1 MGPGDRHYVHGTEPD
16 EQKRLSRLNALLNA
30 ASVRA
35 MALAGG
41 ERILDVGSGL
51 GQLSRMLARAAG
63 SGGSAIGVERDA
75 EQLAEALRQAR
86 DDGEEGLVDF
96 RRGEAT
102 ELPLSDAEWG
112 TFDVAHA
119 RFVLE
124 HATDPLAIVRAMV
137 LAVRPGGR
145 IVLED
150 DDHEVL
156 RLWPEPPGV
165 LELWRAYYMTYDRQG
180 KDPFVGRHLVSLL
193 HEAGALPRQ
202 NRCLSFGTCAGSPD
216 FAAMIDNFVHILEG
230 AKEEIVSFGLADE
243 KQFDESLKAFRE
255 WERRPD
261 AAMWYA
267 TCWAEGIRPN
277 GS

>member
-1 MGPGDRHYVHGTEPD
+1 MDPEDRHYVHGTEPH
-16 EQKRLSRLNALLNA
+16 EQRRLSRLNALLNA
-30 ASVRA
+30 SSLGA
-35 MALAGG
+35 MALQGG
-41 ERILDVGSGL
+41 EKILDVGSGL
-51 GQLSRMLARAAG
+51 GQFSRTLARAAG
-63 SGGSAIGVERDA
+63 PGGSVIGVERDA
-75 EQLAEALRQAR
+75 GQLAEALRQAR
-86 DDGEEGLVDF
+86 KDDEEGLVDF

-102 ELPLSDAEWG
+102 ELPLADAEWD

-137 LAVRPGGR
+137 RAVRPGGR

-165 LELWRAYYMTYDRQG
+165 LEIWRAYYQTYEKQG
-180 KDPFVGRHLVSLL
+180 KDPFVGRHLVSLV
-193 HEAGALPRQ
+193 HRAGALPRQ
-202 NRCLSFGTCAGSPD
+202 NRSLSFGACAGSPD

-230 AKEEIVSFGLADE
+230 ARNEIVSFGLAGDE
-243 KQFDESLKAFRE
+243 QIDEGLAAFRA

-261 AAMWYA
+261 AAMWYT
-267 TCWAEGIRPN
+267 TCWAEGVRP
-277 GS
+277 